1 MIVLMAT
8 EHCTHLGQ
16 RGSSSCVWVELSKEL
31 LQWTVELA
39 LHGSLGVLKQ
49 LRLRLIL
56 QLLQRPAGRSW
67 CQASHTLTV
76 IDNNGRDRQFM
87 PPLGQPPLFAPGEVT
102 NSANCITHHA
112 VHKAWED

>member
-1 MIVLMAT
+1 MIVLIST
-8 EHCTHLGQ
+8 QHCTHLGQ
-16 RGSSSCVWVELSKEL
+16 GGSGSCVWVKLSKEL

-39 LHGSLGVLKQ
+39 LHGSLGVLKR

-76 IDNNGRDRQFM
+76 ISSTVTDNETAETEIHASIGTA
-87 PPLGQPPLFAPGEVT
+87 PLCAPRL
-102 NSANCITHHA
+102 CH
-112 VHKAWED
+112 